1 MNGRMSYY
9 VWRKWRKWKKK
20 YCAAS
25 LEKFEWLKQW
35 IELKLCQLKY
45 EESATS
51 RVLLKAYIII
61 SKTA

>member
-1 MNGRMSYY
+1 MVEYLTMCEESEESE
-9 VWRKWRKWKKK
+9 KKK